1 MPLSTSADREPLHTR
16 SITCRGYRR
25 ADGLWDIEGHLR
37 DVKDYSF
44 QSDHRGE
51 VEAGAPIHDMWLRL
65 TIDDEF
71 EVRDVEAVTDA
82 SPYPSCPGIT
92 PNFKRL
98 IGLKI
103 GSGWR
108 REIHRR
114 LGGIQGCTHLV
125 ELLGPVGTTAYQT
138 MFSER
143 MRRRREEAAKK
154 GDEMTASEFEE
165 AAPRLLNS
173 CHAFSEA
180 GPVVKERWPAFYKD
194 DGHAAD

>member
-44 QSDHRGE
+44 
-51 VEAGAPIHDMWLRL
+51 
-65 TIDDEF
+65 
-71 EVRDVEAVTDA
+71 
-82 SPYPSCPGIT
+82 
-92 PNFKRL
+92 
-98 IGLKI
+98 
-103 GSGWR
+103 
-108 REIHRR
+108 
-114 LGGIQGCTHLV
+114 
-125 ELLGPVGTTAYQT
+125 QT